1 MADVRERETGMSSRR
16 CLSADLPLL
25 VSSRSIIP
33 PFEVPL
39 SAVIDHVRMQGEMQ
53 SRLPL
58 RPSEPLYLTRLPG
71 QRCCHEAICSG
82 TLLAF
87 NRQWSRAAG
96 PSAVFVE
103 ADYVEVNFIR

>member
-1 MADVRERETGMSSRR
+1 MMSDRERERD
-16 CLSADLPLL
+16 DLLL
-25 VSSRSIIP
+25 PVSSRSIIP

-39 SAVIDHVRMQGEMQ
+39 SAVRDAVRMRSEMQ

-58 RPSEPLYLTRLPG
+58 RPSQLLSSTRLPG
-71 QRCCHEAICSG
+71 QRCCHEAICSA

-87 NRQWSRAAG
+87 NRQWGRAAG

-103 ADYVEVNFIR
+103 ADYTEVNFIR

>member
-1 MADVRERETGMSSRR
+1 MTDVRERETGMSSRR
-16 CLSADLPLL
+16 CLSADLPLP

-39 SAVIDHVRMQGEMQ
+39 SAVIDHFRMQGEMQ

-58 RPSEPLYLTRLPG
+58 RPGEHLYLTRLPG

-87 NRQWSRAAG
+87 NRQWRRAAG